1 MTSFEERCIGLEQEF
16 FLVDAAGALS
26 GRADEFLKRCEELL
40 EKAGRDPESFAPECA
55 RSMVE
60 VNAPPVHSIS
70 ELSREYLAG
79 AGLAIEAARDLDL
92 RVYPLATYPLAAE
105 NTLRDEP
112 RYDLQARAVGRE
124 RFQIAG
130 RCAGVHI
137 HLEAKAGTIDSRVGV
152 SYDSAKAAR
161 DGLLNLYNLATAL
174 DPAMISLSRSCPFY
188 AGKATGVANRTACYR
203 GDPELFPGG
212 LYSKLPLMGGLP
224 PYAATIEDLVE
235 QQFARHYSWLDTMER
250 AGMDPRLLAETG
262 DGLLQTSWNPVRL
275 NAVGTVELRGIDS
288 NYPEMVLAIAALVKG
303 AADRVR
309 REDLRVVPQEGLR
322 AFEAAGD
329 TLYVPD
335 FEYLSGELF
344 REAATGGIQSSAV
357 VSYLDSVLEFSRS
370 NEDFGG
376 FETLKTADGSYKST
390 ETEILQK
397 FPTISVLS
405 EEEGLDLVR
414 EACDEFEEQVA
425 ELKRRETTGMTKAG
439 ANGD

>member
-16 FLVDAAGALS
+16 FLVDDAGALS
-26 GRADEFLKRCEELL
+26 DRADEYLERCRELL

-60 VNAPPVHSIS
+60 INAPPVHSIS

-79 AGLAIEAARDLDL
+79 AGLALEAARDLGL

-105 NTLRDEP
+105 DTLRDEP
-112 RYDLQARAVGRE
+112 RYELQARAVGRE

-152 SYDSAKAAR
+152 SYDSAKPAR

-174 DPAMISLSRSCPFY
+174 DPAMVSLSRSCPFY

-212 LYSKLPLMGGLP
+212 LYSKLPLVGGLP
-224 PYAATIEDLVE
+224 PYAATVEELVE
-235 QQFARHYSWLDTMER
+235 HQFARHNSWLDAIDR
-250 AGMDPRLLAETG
+250 ASMDLQLFIETG

-288 NYPEMVLAIAALVKG
+288 NYPEVVLAIAALVKG

-309 REDLRVVPQEGLR
+309 REDLRVVPRESIR

-335 FEYLSGELF
+335 FEYLSGDLF
-344 REAATGGIQSSAV
+344 REAATGGIQSPAIV
-357 VSYLDSVLEFSRS
+357 TYLDSVLEFARS
-370 NEDFGG
+370 DEDTGG
-376 FETLKTADGSYKST
+376 FEALKAPDGSYKTT
-390 ETEILQK
+390 ENKILQR
-397 FPTISVLS
+397 FPTASVLS

-425 ELKRRETTGMTKAG
+425 ALKRRETTGMTKAG